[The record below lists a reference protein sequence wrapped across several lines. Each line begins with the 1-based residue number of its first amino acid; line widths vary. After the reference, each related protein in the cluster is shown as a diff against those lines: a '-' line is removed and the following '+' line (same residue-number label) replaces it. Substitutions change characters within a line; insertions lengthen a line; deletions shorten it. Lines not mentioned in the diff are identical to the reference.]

1 MGPIEIMSILSLAN
15 ILHSKWQGAMRAQT
29 GPRTSVRKWEAS
41 MGDKGGKK
49 DRQKA
54 EKQKARKKKE
64 REQKKR
70 DKQPASAFKRTF
82 GR

>member
-1 MGPIEIMSILSLAN
+1 
-15 ILHSKWQGAMRAQT
+15 
-29 GPRTSVRKWEAS
+29 

>member
-1 MGPIEIMSILSLAN
+1 MG
-15 ILHSKWQGAMRAQT
+15 G
-29 GPRTSVRKWEAS
+29 
-41 MGDKGGKK
+41 KGGKK